1 MAAFT
6 FERLIVVR
14 YPLRRQQICTVRRAK
29 LIIFAMAVVVSI
41 VQILSLFTTELEEK
55 KNEKGESYL
64 PSYHSNQFMRVITML
79 ETVFTL
85 VVPPVLTAI
94 MNALIIKELFKFKRT
109 FQSGANRHQNSTY
122 SSHPLQAA
130 AAVVAERP
138 GSNAIEVLFC
148 NVHLPN
154 NNIKM
159 CLNNEDANS
168 PSYYYC

>member
-85 VVPPVLTAI
+85 VVPPVLTTI
-94 MNALIIKELFKFKRT
+94 INALIIK
-109 FQSGANRHQNSTY
+109 
-122 SSHPLQAA
+122 
-130 AAVVAERP
+130 
-138 GSNAIEVLFC
+138 
-148 NVHLPN
+148 
-154 NNIKM
+154 
-159 CLNNEDANS
+159 
-168 PSYYYC
+168 